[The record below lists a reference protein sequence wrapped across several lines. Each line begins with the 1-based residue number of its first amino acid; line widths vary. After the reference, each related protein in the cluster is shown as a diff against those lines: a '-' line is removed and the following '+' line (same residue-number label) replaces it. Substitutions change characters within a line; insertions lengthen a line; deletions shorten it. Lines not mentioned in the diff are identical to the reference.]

1 MNALHTLRGRLSLS
15 LLFSALLAAAL
26 IGAFAYYRT
35 LSENEALFDY
45 QLRQTALS
53 LRDQGFVQ
61 AVPFGLNGNGEVR
74 DVLVQIWTMN
84 GTILYLSHPGSAL
97 PDRATLGFS
106 DVDAANS
113 HWRVYTMIANN
124 RVIQVAQ
131 PQEIRRDLATAAA
144 LRSLSPLLIFAP
156 VMALLI
162 WWLVGRGLKPV
173 KLLEHEV
180 TQRHAGTL
188 DPVSESGLPGEI
200 APVAHALNL
209 LLARLKSAFSAQ
221 STFVADAAHE
231 LRSPLTA
238 LKLQLH
244 VLENAAD
251 EDAKRAALVKLNQGV
266 DRATHMIEQL
276 LIAARTEATGA
287 THVMQ
292 PQNLAE
298 ITRRVIAGIFPLAQS
313 RQIALDYEAPDR
325 LDVIGNSEG
334 LQILMRNLLD
344 NAVRYTPP
352 GGTVSVKASAS
363 ASASAS
369 VDNGDGKVAVVVDDS
384 GPGIAEPDRQRV
396 FERFVRGTI
405 NEQKGSGL
413 GLAIVKNIVDLHH
426 GAIQLGDS
434 PLGGLRVLLTFDAVS
449 ETRAPSLPSSPS
461 ASPPA

>member
-1 MNALHTLRGRLSLS
+1 MNTLHTLRGRLSLS
-15 LLFSALLAAAL
+15 LFFSALLAAAI
-26 IGAFAYYRT
+26 IGVFTYERT

-61 AVPFGLNGNGEVR
+61 AVPFGLDSNGEVHEVR

-221 STFVADAAHE
+221 SMFVADAAHE

-251 EDAKRAALVKLNQGV
+251 EDAKRAALLKLNLGV

-287 THVMQ
+287 AHAMQ

-325 LDVIGNSEG
+325 LDVVGNSEG

-363 ASASAS
+363 ASAS
-369 VDNGDGKVAVVVDDS
+369 VDNSDAKVAVIVDDS

-449 ETRAPSLPSSPS
+449 ETRAPSLP
-461 ASPPA
+461 PPQPPPQA

>member
-1 MNALHTLRGRLSLS
+1 MMNTLHTLRGRLSLS
-15 LLFSALLAAAL
+15 LFFSALLAAAIL
-26 IGAFAYYRT
+26 GVFTYERT

-61 AVPFGLNGNGEVR
+61 DMPFGLDGNSEVR

-106 DVDAANS
+106 NVDAANS

-173 KLLEHEV
+173 KHLEHEV

-188 DPVSESGLPGEI
+188 DPVSERGLPGEI

-221 STFVADAAHE
+221 SMFVADAAHE

-244 VLENAAD
+244 LLENAAD
-251 EDAKRAALVKLNQGV
+251 EQAKREALAKLNHGV
-266 DRATHMIEQL
+266 DRATHLIEQL

-287 THVMQ
+287 AHAMQ
-292 PQNLAE
+292 PENLAE
-298 ITRRVIAGIFPLAQS
+298 ITRRAIAGIFPSAQS
-313 RQIALDYEAPDR
+313 RQIKLDVEAPDR
-325 LDVIGNSEG
+325 LEIVGNSEG

-344 NAVRYTPP
+344 NAVRYTPQ
-352 GGTVSVKASAS
+352 GGMIRIKASA
-363 ASASAS
+363 
-369 VDNGDGKVAVVVDDS
+369 GDGKATIIVDDS
-384 GPGIAEPDRQRV
+384 GPGIAEPDRHRV
-396 FERFVRGTI
+396 FERFVRGTANGQ
-405 NEQKGSGL
+405 NEKKGSGL

-426 GAIQLGDS
+426 ATIELADS
-434 PLGGLRVLLTFDAVS
+434 PLGGLRVSLTFDTA
-449 ETRAPSLPSSPS
+449 SLSLG
-461 ASPPA
+461 